1 MARTTVRQ
9 LAEMKERG
17 ERIPMIT
24 AYDYT
29 TAALADSA
37 GIPVVLVGDSLG
49 MVVLGYESTI
59 PVTMED
65 IIHHTR
71 MVVRGNRNSL
81 IVADLPFMT
90 YQVEPAQALR
100 NAARLLQEGGAH
112 TVKLEGGESIAPTI
126 RRIVDCDIPVMA
138 HIGVTP
144 QSVNAFGGYRVRG
157 RSVEQARQLVRDALA
172 VEAAGAYAVVLE
184 LVPAP
189 WQSSSHSGL
198 PSQPS
203 ASAPVQAVTA
213 RCRCST
219 ICSGC
224 SPTSF
229 PGTPGGMPS
238 WPRRSAKP
246 FPNTP
251 RTFATVPSPRPPRA
265 FPWTKVSWTNWGIY
279 SDLPADAST
288 CEKKRRARSAR
299 RCCCP
304 WAAWNMPEP

>member
-1 MARTTVRQ
+1 MAKVTVRQ
-9 LAEMKERG
+9 LADMKERG
-17 ERIPMIT
+17 ELIPMLT

-29 TAALADSA
+29 TAALADAA
-37 GIPVVLVGDSLG
+37 GIPVLLVGDSLG

-71 MVVRGNRNSL
+71 MVVRGNKNSL

-112 TVKLEGGESIAPTI
+112 TVKLEGGENIAPTI

-157 RSVEQARQLVRDALA
+157 RSVEQARQIVRDALA

-189 WQSSSHSGL
+189 LARFITQRLIIPTIGIGAGPGCDGQVQVLHDMLGL
-198 PSQPS
+198 FTDFVPRHARRYANLAQVIRD
-203 ASAPVQAVTA
+203 AFVQYAADV
-213 RCRCST
+213 RDV
-219 ICSGC
+219 
-224 SPTSF
+224 SF
-229 PGTPGGMPS
+229 PTAAESFTLDESILEELG
-238 WPRRSAKP
+238 
-246 FPNTP
+246 
-251 RTFATVPSPRPPRA
+251 
-265 FPWTKVSWTNWGIY
+265 
-279 SDLPADAST
+279 DL
-288 CEKKRRARSAR
+288 
-299 RCCCP
+299 
-304 WAAWNMPEP
+304 

>member
-1 MARTTVRQ
+1 MAKTTVRQ

-29 TAALADSA
+29 TASLADSA

-65 IIHHTR
+65 IIHHTK
-71 MVVRGNRNSL
+71 MVARGNKNSL

-90 YQVEPAQALR
+90 YQLEPSQALR

-112 TVKLEGGESIAPTI
+112 TVKLEGGENIAPTI

-157 RSVEQARQLVRDALA
+157 RSVEQARQIVRDALA

-189 WQSSSHSGL
+189 L
-198 PSQPS
+198 
-203 ASAPVQAVTA
+203 ATLITE
-213 RCRCST
+213 RLT
-219 ICSGC
+219 IPTIGIGAGSGC
-224 SPTSF
+224 DGQVQVLHDMLGLFTDFVPRHARRYANLSQVISEAFTQFANDVRDGSF
-229 PGTPGGMPS
+229 PAAAESFTLDARILEELG
-238 WPRRSAKP
+238 
-246 FPNTP
+246 
-251 RTFATVPSPRPPRA
+251 
-265 FPWTKVSWTNWGIY
+265 
-279 SDLPADAST
+279 DL
-288 CEKKRRARSAR
+288 
-299 RCCCP
+299 
-304 WAAWNMPEP
+304 

>member
-1 MARTTVRQ
+1 MAKTTVRQ

-29 TAALADSA
+29 TAALADAA

-71 MVVRGNRNSL
+71 MVVRGNKNSL

-90 YQVEPAQALR
+90 YQVEPSQALR

-112 TVKLEGGESIAPTI
+112 TVKLEGGENIAPTI

-138 HIGVTP
+138 HVGVTP

-157 RSVEQARQLVRDALA
+157 RSVEQARQIVRDALA

-189 WQSSSHSGL
+189 LAGFITQRLTIPTIGIGAGPGCDGQVQVLHDMLGL
-198 PSQPS
+198 FTDFVPRH
-203 ASAPVQAVTA
+203 A
-213 RCRCST
+213 RRYANLAQT
-219 ICSGC
+219 ISEAFTQYAAEVRDG
-224 SPTSF
+224 SF
-229 PGTPGGMPS
+229 PTAAESFTLDESILEELG
-238 WPRRSAKP
+238 
-246 FPNTP
+246 
-251 RTFATVPSPRPPRA
+251 
-265 FPWTKVSWTNWGIY
+265 
-279 SDLPADAST
+279 DL
-288 CEKKRRARSAR
+288 
-299 RCCCP
+299 
-304 WAAWNMPEP
+304 

>member
-1 MARTTVRQ
+1 MAKTTVRQ

-29 TAALADSA
+29 TASLADSA

-71 MVVRGNRNSL
+71 MVARGNKNSL

-90 YQVEPAQALR
+90 YQVEPSQAMR

-112 TVKLEGGESIAPTI
+112 TVKLEGGENIAPTI

-157 RSVEQARQLVRDALA
+157 RSVEQARQIVRDALA

-189 WQSSSHSGL
+189 L
-198 PSQPS
+198 
-203 ASAPVQAVTA
+203 ATLITE
-213 RCRCST
+213 RLT
-219 ICSGC
+219 IPTIGIGAGSGC
-224 SPTSF
+224 DGQVQVLHDMLGLFTDFVPRHARRYANLSQVISEAFTQFANDVRDGSF
-229 PGTPGGMPS
+229 PAAAESFTLDARILEELG
-238 WPRRSAKP
+238 
-246 FPNTP
+246 
-251 RTFATVPSPRPPRA
+251 
-265 FPWTKVSWTNWGIY
+265 
-279 SDLPADAST
+279 DL
-288 CEKKRRARSAR
+288 
-299 RCCCP
+299 
-304 WAAWNMPEP
+304 

>member
-1 MARTTVRQ
+1 MAKTTVRQ

-29 TAALADSA
+29 TAALADAA

-65 IIHHTR
+65 IIHHTM
-71 MVVRGNRNSL
+71 MVVRGNKNSL

-112 TVKLEGGESIAPTI
+112 SVKLEGGENIAPTI

-157 RSVEQARQLVRDALA
+157 RSVEQARQIVQDALA

-189 WQSSSHSGL
+189 LARLITDRLTIPTIGIGAGPDCDGQVQVLHDMLGL
-198 PSQPS
+198 FTDFVPRHARRYANLAQTISEAFTQY
-203 ASAPVQAVTA
+203 AVDV
-213 RCRCST
+213 RD
-219 ICSGC
+219 G
-224 SPTSF
+224 SF
-229 PGTPGGMPS
+229 PTAAES
-238 WPRRSAKP
+238 FTLDES
-246 FPNTP
+246 
-251 RTFATVPSPRPPRA
+251 
-265 FPWTKVSWTNWGIY
+265 ILEELE
-279 SDLPADAST
+279 DL
-288 CEKKRRARSAR
+288 
-299 RCCCP
+299 
-304 WAAWNMPEP
+304 